1 MANTNAAS
9 LSSFVQFLAGA
20 GGVKSYLDGAVT
32 SDVAGNGCRGPTV
45 PAIPRKGFAPF
56 GSLAPSQVVLLNF
69 ATFLWV
75 VLIPQK

>member
-1 MANTNAAS
+1 MAVLFN
-9 LSSFVQFLAGA
+9 FEGGGGGA
-20 GGVKSYLDGAVT
+20 NSYLDGVVT
-32 SDVAGNGCRGPTV
+32 SDVAGNGCRWPTV

>member
-1 MANTNAAS
+1 M
-9 LSSFVQFLAGA
+9 FLWQIQMLPPRVVLFNFEGA
-20 GGVKSYLDGAVT
+20 KSYLDGAVT

-69 ATFLWV
+69 AKFLWV

>member
-1 MANTNAAS
+1 MLPPRVVLFN
-9 LSSFVQFLAGA
+9 FEGGGA
-20 GGVKSYLDGAVT
+20 KSYLDGAVT
-32 SDVAGNGCRGPTV
+32 SDVAGNGCRGPAV